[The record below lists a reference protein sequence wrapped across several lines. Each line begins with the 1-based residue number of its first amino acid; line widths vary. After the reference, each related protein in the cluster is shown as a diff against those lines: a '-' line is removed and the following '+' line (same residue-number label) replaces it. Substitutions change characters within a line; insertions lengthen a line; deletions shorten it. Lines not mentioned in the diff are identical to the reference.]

1 MNSMKWIV
9 DEVEYLEDYKLVLTF
24 RDGSRKIVNLEGE
37 LWGEI
42 FEPLK
47 DIEYFKT
54 VHLEGSSIAWNNGA
68 DFAPEFLYEN
78 GVDIE
83 ADKQQKFS

>member
-1 MNSMKWIV
+1 MIYWRVTQVNYEEEYKLILSFYDGSKKRI
-9 DEVEYLEDYKLVLTF
+9 DLKAYLE
-24 RDGSRKIVNLEGE
+24 
-37 LWGEI
+37 GEI

-47 DIEYFKT
+47 NIEYFKK
-54 VHLEGSSIAWNNGA
+54 VYLEGSSVAWDNGA

-83 ADKQQKFS
+83 TEKQQKFS

>member
-1 MNSMKWIV
+1 MNSIKWIV
-9 DEVEYLEDYKLVLTF
+9 DEVEYLKDYKLVLTF
-24 RDGSRKIVNLEGE
+24 RDSSMKIVNLEGE

-54 VHLEGSSIAWNNGA
+54 VYLEGSSIAWNNGA

>member
-1 MNSMKWIV
+1 MIYWRII
-9 DEVEYLEDYKLVLTF
+9 EVEYEKDYKLILTF
-24 RDGSRKIVNLEGE
+24 YDGSKKRVDLETYLEGE
-37 LWGEI
+37 V

-47 DIEYFKT
+47 EIEYFKN

-68 DFAPEFLYEN
+68 DFAPEFLYEK

-83 ADKQQKFS
+83 ADKQQKTS